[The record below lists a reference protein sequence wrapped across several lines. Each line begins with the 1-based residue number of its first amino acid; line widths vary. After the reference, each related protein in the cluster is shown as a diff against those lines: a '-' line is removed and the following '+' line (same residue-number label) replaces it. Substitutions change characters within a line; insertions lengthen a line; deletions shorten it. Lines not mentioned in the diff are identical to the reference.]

1 MTANQKTLHREIRSQ
16 FQGKRHI
23 TFVAGDHEISHGP
36 DITWRLRAKQAP
48 EHIREA
54 WIGTSWIV
62 EVTSSGTLVTKL
74 FHAAHLYCC
83 ARRTSRCDT
92 SLRTTPEALL
102 QLVRDRWSI
111 ECWHWVRDTQLHE
124 DAHRYRGNGAGAMA
138 TLRTAALN
146 MLRLAGFQS
155 IRTGMQSVM
164 HDITALLAMVMRR
177 PQPNPC

>member
-1 MTANQKTLHREIRSQ
+1 MKGNQKTLHRQIRSQ

-23 TFVAGDHEISHGP
+23 PCLAMDHEKSHGR
-36 DITWRLRAKQAP
+36 DITWTLRAKQAP

-54 WIGTSWIV
+54 WSGTSWIV
-62 EVTSSGTLVTKL
+62 EVTAVGTRDGKIFRQTHFFL
-74 FHAAHLYCC
+74 
-83 ARRTSRCDT
+83 T

-111 ECWHWVRDTQLHE
+111 ESWHWIRDTQLHE

-146 MLRLAGFQS
+146 LLRLAGFQS
-155 IRTGMQSVM
+155 IRAGMQAVT
-164 HDITALLAMVMRR
+164 HDITALLAMAARK
-177 PQPNPC
+177 PEPSLS

>member
-1 MTANQKTLHREIRSQ
+1 MKANQKTLHRQILCQ

-23 TFVAGDHEISHGP
+23 PFVATDHEISHGR
-36 DITWRLRAKQAP
+36 DITWTLRAKEAP
-48 EHIREA
+48 EHISEA

-62 EVTSSGTLVTKL
+62 EVSATGSRDGKPFRATHLVL
-74 FHAAHLYCC
+74 
-83 ARRTSRCDT
+83 T

-111 ECWHWVRDTQLHE
+111 EGWHWIRDTQLHE

-146 MLRLAGFQS
+146 LLRLAGFQS
-155 IRTGMQSVM
+155 IRAGMQAVM
-164 HDITALLAMVMRR
+164 HDITELLAMALR
-177 PQPNPC
+177 QPSTETWLTL

>member
-1 MTANQKTLHREIRSQ
+1 MTVKGNQKTLDRQIRSQ
-16 FQGKRHI
+16 LQGNRKI
-23 TFVAGDHEISHGP
+23 PFMAMDHEISHGR
-36 DITWRLRAKQAP
+36 DITWTLRAKEAP

-62 EVTSSGTLVTKL
+62 EVVATGSRDGKPFRATHL
-74 FHAAHLYCC
+74 FL
-83 ARRTSRCDT
+83 T

-111 ECWHWVRDTQLHE
+111 EGWHWIRDTQLYE

-146 MLRLAGFQS
+146 LLRLAGFQS
-155 IRTGMQSVM
+155 IRAGMQAVM
-164 HDITALLAMVMRR
+164 HDITALLAMARR
-177 PQPNPC
+177 QPQPDAC